1 MEKKVLK
8 EILAMDKKELR
19 NLVEEQGDR
28 IDLGIYLLYIWEDLK
43 NGLIFKHPRITK
55 PFLKISKRFNEFDW
69 TVKDFLKK
77 RTIYQFSTDYHE
89 DMPIY
94 VSDFLKRINPKLK
107 FESCYEMPDVI
118 VVKLKDNRAICVD
131 KFEFARHM
139 DYVRSK
145 ICLIEGDA
153 FEIYKY
159 LH

>member
-19 NLVEEQGDR
+19 NLVEEQGDK
-28 IDLGIYLLYIWEDLK
+28 IDLGIYLFYIWEDLK

-55 PFLKISKRFNEFDW
+55 PFLEISKRFNEFGW
-69 TVKDFLKK
+69 TVKDFLEK
-77 RTIYQFSTDYHE
+77 RAIYKFTDYHE
-89 DMPIY
+89 DMPIC

-107 FESCYEMPDVI
+107 FESCYDMPDVI
-118 VVKLKDNRAICVD
+118 VVKLKDNRAIHVD
-131 KFEFARHM
+131 KFEFARHI

-145 ICLIEGDA
+145 MYLIEGDA